1 MNLNL
6 NKIKYD
12 DFMSSIKDQKIYE
25 VKKKRERAVY
35 FVPDMKIFY
44 KVWVRDWTQSEITS
58 FGVASGFYNEENAS
72 SLISLLYDDS
82 GPRGYVQHAG
92 ESAVGRG
99 KSDKCWDYFVSK
111 TSRNQRLLFMKNIL
125 SSSILAR
132 GTYTD
137 LAPCNIIFYN
147 DKINFIDFESF
158 RSFSLLFESKKEK
171 YEKFDLSAWWNP
183 LETARRDVN
192 RYISNYFEKCLDVK
206 LQFNIDSEENF
217 NRAFDKLKSEKCHDE

>member
-171 YEKFDLSAWWNP
+171 YGPFKTFEDAKNLTDLGGVVYAGNP
-183 LETARRDVN
+183 T
-192 RYISNYFEKCLDVK
+192 I
-206 LQFNIDSEENF
+206 
-217 NRAFDKLKSEKCHDE
+217 LKKICPGEYGTIRPIGYCMIGKR